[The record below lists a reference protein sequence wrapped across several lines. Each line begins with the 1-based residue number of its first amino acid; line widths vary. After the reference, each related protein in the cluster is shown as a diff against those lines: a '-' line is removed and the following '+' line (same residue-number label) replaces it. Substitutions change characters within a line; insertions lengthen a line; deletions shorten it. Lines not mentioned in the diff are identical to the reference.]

1 MDRFTTSIMQIS
13 LVIQLDHAE
22 IANENKTV
30 LHDVNFAL
38 AEGEMSYL
46 IGKSGSGKSSLLKTL
61 YGAQPLKSG
70 KGSVGTYDLNTLDKH
85 SIPLLRRTL
94 GMVFQD
100 FHLFDNWTVRQNLEY
115 ILKATDWKDKDKITL
130 RAQEVIDE
138 VKLGH
143 KMEEKVY
150 NLSGG
155 EQQRVVIARA
165 ILNHPKIILADE
177 PTGNLDPETS
187 DDIFR
192 LLYKVATE
200 NKSAMLIATHDHR
213 IIEKFP
219 ARVYKCVD
227 GALREL

>member
-1 MDRFTTSIMQIS
+1 MQIS

-219 ARVYKCVD
+219 ARVYECVD

>member
-1 MDRFTTSIMQIS
+1 MQIS